1 MNVNFN
7 DIHTVYFLGAG
18 GIGMSAL
25 ARYFKL
31 EGKEVYGYD
40 LHRTPLTEQ
49 LESEGIHIHYE
60 ENPSLIPAETGLV
73 IYTPAIPDDNKEMI
87 ALKKSN
93 IPMLKRAEVL
103 GLLSEGYNTI
113 AVAGT
118 HGKTSITAMT
128 SHLLASTGVSVIAFI
143 GGIALNFNSNFVHYP
158 GAKVMVVEADEYD
171 RSMLRLRPYHA
182 LISSVSADHLD
193 IYKDIDDLRNTFV
206 QFANQ
211 TDSQGAVILHENV
224 GLHGLKNK
232 YILKYGIKSGS
243 EGYASDIRVVNGKF
257 TFALHLPDSEPMT
270 VTMEVPGM
278 HYVQNAVGAA
288 MLAYRWGLNPEQI
301 KNGLESFKGVERRF
315 NFRIR
320 TGSCIYIDDYAHHPE
335 EIEATLGAARMLF
348 PDKKMTVVFQPHLYS
363 RTRDFADAF
372 GKALSKADNIILL
385 PIYPAREKPIPG
397 ITSEFLLQKI
407 EKPEKQLLEKEA
419 LYALLKETKPELLL
433 TLGAGDIGMMT
444 DKIEETLIK

>member
-1 MNVNFN
+1 MSVNFKN
-7 DIHTVYFLGAG
+7 IHTVYFLGAG

-49 LESEGIHIHYE
+49 LESEGIRIHYE
-60 ENPSLIPAETGLV
+60 DNPSLIPQDTGLV
-73 IYTPAIPDDNKEMI
+73 IYTPAIPADNKEMI
-87 ALKKSN
+87 YLQKSN
-93 IPMLKRAEVL
+93 IPMLKRSEVL
-103 GLLSEGYNTI
+103 GLLSEGYKTV

-128 SHLLASTGVSVIAFI
+128 SHLLVSTGIPVMAFI
-143 GGIALNFNSNFVHYP
+143 GGIALNFSSNFVHYP
-158 GAKVMVVEADEYD
+158 GAEIMVVEADEYD
-171 RSMLRLRPYHA
+171 RSMLKLHPYLS

-206 QFANQ
+206 RFANQ
-211 TDSQGAVILHENV
+211 TAQEGAVILHENIDID
-224 GLHGLKNK
+224 GLQNNR
-232 YILKYGIKSGS
+232 ILKYGTKSSGN
-243 EGYASDIRVVNGKF
+243 GYASDVRVVNGKF
-257 TFALHLPDSEPMT
+257 TFALHFPDSEPVT
-270 VTMEVPGM
+270 VTMEVPGL

-288 MLAYRWGLNPEQI
+288 MLAFQLGLSTKQI
-301 KNGLESFKGVERRF
+301 KAGLESFKGVERRF

-320 TGSCIYIDDYAHHPE
+320 TGDCIYIDDYAHHPE
-335 EIEATLGAARMLF
+335 EIEATLEAARMLF
-348 PDKKMTVVFQPHLYS
+348 PGKKMTVVFQPHLYS
-363 RTRDFADAF
+363 RTRDFASDF
-372 GKALSKADNIILL
+372 GKALSLADHIILL

-397 ITSEFLLQKI
+397 ITSEYLLQKT
-407 EKPEKQLLEKEA
+407 EKPEKQLLEKEE

-444 DKIEETLIK
+444 DKIEEILIK